1 MFLEILQ
8 DPEVPVAATELSEQ
22 LNTYLILGLGAVS
35 SGIMSVLKKV
45 VPKFDALPAVV
56 KSLVVPILVA
66 AGLFISSFTGVAG
79 LPANPLDFD
88 QGSITLILASLSSM
102 GLHAVW
108 KAAKLP
114 SINDEG

>member
-8 DPEVPVAATELSEQ
+8 DPEVPVVVDELGKQ
-22 LNTYLILGLGAVS
+22 LNTYLILGLGAVA

-66 AGLFISSFTGVAG
+66 AGLFVSSFTGVVG

-114 SINDEG
+114 SINTGG